1 MHSYNIKPHDITNAA
16 KNIEENSTL
25 DNDFKALTAPR
36 LSSSSVA
43 DETLSQSRSIY
54 EKKPRYM
61 RR

>member
-1 MHSYNIKPHDITNAA
+1 MHIYNKVKTHDLANAA
-16 KNIEENSTL
+16 KKIEEHFTF

-54 EKKPRYM
+54 EKNPDI
-61 RR
+61 